1 MKNVRYL
8 VIDKKDDVYL
18 KIEAED
24 SIRRELGQHFTFE
37 VPGFRFMPQ
46 FRNRVWDGK
55 IRLFS
60 YATGQIYVGLYPYI
74 LNWCKENEISM
85 GVCTN
90 KQEHLAIDLLKQ
102 IKVYDFFEYV
112 AGSNTFDFCKPDPR
126 HLTNV
131 IEIMQ
136 GDIKKSIMI
145 GDSETDGNAAKAAG
159 IPFIL
164 LEDGYT
170 EKNVNEISHNHL
182 IRDFVGIEKIVQKY
196 LHH

>member
-74 LNWCKENEISM
+74 INWCNEN
-85 GVCTN
+85 
-90 KQEHLAIDLLKQ
+90 D
-102 IKVYDFFEYV
+102 
-112 AGSNTFDFCKPDPR
+112 
-126 HLTNV
+126 
-131 IEIMQ
+131 IEVV
-136 GDIKKSIMI
+136 
-145 GDSETDGNAAKAAG
+145 DGTK
-159 IPFIL
+159 
-164 LEDGYT
+164 LEDT
-170 EKNVNEISHNHL
+170 KVDDDKVEKFINALKITMEV
-182 IRDFVGIEKIVQKY
+182 RDYQKEAFKY
-196 LHH
+196 SVK